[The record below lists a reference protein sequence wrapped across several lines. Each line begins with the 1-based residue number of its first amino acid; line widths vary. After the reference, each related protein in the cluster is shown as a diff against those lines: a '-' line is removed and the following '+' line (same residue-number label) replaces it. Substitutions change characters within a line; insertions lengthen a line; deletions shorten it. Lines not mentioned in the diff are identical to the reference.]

1 MNYLTGQPRDVEGTC
16 IKGLLIK
23 GGLDE
28 EVQSSRICWVHVEE
42 DLRQMIDELDRSN
55 EMVNKHMAE
64 YEQAEQDLSLEE
76 KIDLIKVLLNYQKNL
91 AQVKKYQA
99 QQQRLGSKTE
109 RRKF

>member
-1 MNYLTGQPRDVEGTC
+1 
-16 IKGLLIK
+16 
-23 GGLDE
+23 
-28 EVQSSRICWVHVEE
+28 
-42 DLRQMIDELDRSN
+42 MIDELDRSN

-99 QQQRLGSKTE
+99 QQQRLGSKKEENSKQLSKRMKTVKASKIE
-109 RRKF
+109 PSQEQQTKDPNELSDEE